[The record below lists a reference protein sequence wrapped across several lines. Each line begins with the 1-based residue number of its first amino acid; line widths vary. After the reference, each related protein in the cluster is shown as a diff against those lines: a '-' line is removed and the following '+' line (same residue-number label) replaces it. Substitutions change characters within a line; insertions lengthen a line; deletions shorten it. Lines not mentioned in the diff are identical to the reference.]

1 MMNAEFSIGLL
12 QATLATSVAV
22 MLVLML
28 RKVLRFNAARTTQGK
43 KVEGWVPVPVEF
55 APHEPTESPKAG

>member
-12 QATLATSVAV
+12 QATLATSANACSDAAKSVAV
-22 MLVLML
+22 
-28 RKVLRFNAARTTQGK
+28 RRSPHTQGK
-43 KVEGWVPVPVEF
+43 KVEGRVPVPVEF